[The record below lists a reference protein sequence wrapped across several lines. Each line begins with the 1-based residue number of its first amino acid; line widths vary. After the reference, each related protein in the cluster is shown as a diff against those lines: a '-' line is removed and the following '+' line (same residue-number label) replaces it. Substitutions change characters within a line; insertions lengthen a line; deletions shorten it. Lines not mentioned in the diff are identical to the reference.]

1 MPAYLIVTANIHD
14 MEPFRNEYG
23 AAAGALTAKFG
34 GKYLMMAGGAQLL
47 EGDSWD
53 NASMVISEWPD
64 KAAALAFW
72 NSDEYAEA
80 KKLREG
86 CADVQ
91 VLLIE
96 APSLSA

>member
-23 AAAGALTAKFG
+23 QAAGALTAQFG
-34 GKYLMMAGGAQLL
+34 GKYRLMAGGAQML
-47 EGDSWD
+47 EGEGWD

-64 KAAALAFW
+64 KAAALRFW
-72 NSDEYAEA
+72 NSDEYQEV

-86 CADVQ
+86 KADVQ

-96 APSLSA
+96 APSLGG